1 MGTGSHFP
9 RLRAWSY
16 LADPRAPSGN
26 LSGHAAPAFDIFRF
40 ELYIE
45 TFGPS
50 FRYLLLSFIV
60 VSLGGDERV
69 ALSTVQA
76 TIGKELRHN
85 SRFLL
90 VDIRRYLAG
99 LIDELTTDVRRSS
112 QL

>member
-1 MGTGSHFP
+1 
-9 RLRAWSY
+9 
-16 LADPRAPSGN
+16 
-26 LSGHAAPAFDIFRF
+26 
-40 ELYIE
+40 
-45 TFGPS
+45 
-50 FRYLLLSFIV
+50 
-60 VSLGGDERV
+60 LGGDERV